1 MPSFEDKGPRPCAAD
16 PELFFSEVNFPA
28 KSQEAKDIVAE
39 AKKVCAKCP
48 YKKECAIYA
57 LDNPDE
63 RGVWGGLSEQDRKA
77 YRKTMAGGRIRR
89 TSPVVHGSP
98 RSKSG

>member
-1 MPSFEDKGPRPCAAD
+1 MPSFEGKGPRPCMEN

-28 KSQEAKDIVAE
+28 KSKEAREIVVD
-39 AKKVCAKCP
+39 AKAICATCP

-63 RGVWGGLSEQDRKA
+63 RGVWGGLSEQDRKS
-77 YRKTMAGGRIRR
+77 YRKTMASGRARR
-89 TSPVVHGSP
+89 KVPVVHGS
-98 RSKSG
+98 KK